1 MISIIRSSIL
11 YTPRVGSF
19 LFFFSQRE
27 NFFFSVERKR
37 VGERE
42 REHTRKDKKYSPGLY
57 WLNTELSVEPLRFD
71 IWQHYEIYDIFENER
86 LETER
91 AQASVGYVQF
101 SVAPFFSMNI
111 RGEGRAPSFFCLF
124 TEKKNIFNFI
134 TREKIK

>member
-27 NFFFSVERKR
+27 NFFFQSKEREW
-37 VGERE
+37 ERE
-42 REHTRKDKKYSPGLY
+42 RENTHGKTKKYSPGLY

-124 TEKKNIFNFI
+124 TEKKYI
-134 TREKIK
+134 